1 MTVLKNILRYSLLLV
16 PLAASAVQLDG
27 LGFDP
32 TTETNRVASAYLA
45 PENMFLFRMRYPDGS
60 YREFDR
66 DYATPAVLRGGDGW
80 RGRISGDR
88 IRVKTGPH
96 VKGGPAEFVFEK
108 GRLVA
113 FAQGDRKYEFPY
125 DSPREATGGRPPYY
139 FGEDVQKTLATGVS
153 DSKAKKPKMDRQV
166 AKVLAGKWKKSG
178 RLDWP
183 FQNPNENG
191 FLYAS
196 IAMLSLCF
204 FFARSK
210 AFWAVGG
217 VVFLAACVPLI
228 MTASRGA
235 FLALAIGLVPLAALK
250 FRQLVKSK
258 MFWIIAALVVT
269 LASGWFLT
277 HNSGLLTRGFKGKS
291 TWSNQVRL
299 EMWKAAPQMIAEA
312 PGGWYFAHVG
322 RAYMD
327 WYSPLETVSMP
338 GSLMNEHLTRIVA
351 YNWLGRFAYVWGW
364 LLGLGLLAAFAWR
377 TKNAVAFGMWIMY
390 AVASWFNPVLTNRLL
405 WIVPGAAVAVCLSL
419 RPWRGVKGRCYLVV
433 AAVTALLACG
443 ALVGIRLAGNSD
455 PARGYPVRAE
465 GKRVCV
471 KNLDPSIWIVDD
483 GQALGGVMA
492 CKDIR
497 GYYAYRPDAP
507 GVGYVRHVA
516 DLPKKKIHRL
526 VLAGK
531 AGAAWLKAFG
541 ERVEKEREEALKY
554 LPDELVFITPTIP
567 PSDIPPPYLQS
578 CKVRLVIGEFAARYE
593 EEYASPPP
601 WVTIVPSMELYI
613 MGWMEY
619 AVSW

>member
-1 MTVLKNILRYSLLLV
+1 MTVLKKILRYSLLLV
-16 PLAASAVQLDG
+16 PLVASAVQLDG

-32 TTETNRVASAYLA
+32 ATETNRVASAYLA

-113 FAQGDRKYEFPY
+113 FAQGDCKYEFPY
-125 DSPREATGGRPPYY
+125 DSPREATGGVPPYY
-139 FGEDVQKTLATGVS
+139 FGDEGRASTEGAA
-153 DSKAKKPKMDRQV
+153 KAKKPKMDRQV

-235 FLALAIGLVPLAALK
+235 FLALAIGLVPIAALK

-351 YNWLGRFAYVWGW
+351 YNWLGRFGYLFGW
-364 LLGLGLLAAFAWR
+364 FFGIGLLAVFAYK
-377 TKNAVAFGMWIMY
+377 TKNAVACGMWLMY
-390 AVASWFNPVLTNRLL
+390 AVASWFNPVLTNWML
-405 WIVPGAAVAVCLSL
+405 WIVPAVAVVVCLCE
-419 RPWRGVKGRCYLVV
+419 RPWRGVSWRVYAILAGALSVLVV
-433 AAVTALLACG
+433 CSLAVIYW
-443 ALVGIRLAGNSD
+443 VGSGT
-455 PARGYPVRAE
+455 PERGYRVHADNNQ
-465 GKRVCV
+465 VCV
-471 KNLDPSIWIVDD
+471 KNDNPSIWIVDD
-483 GQALGGVMA
+483 ERALGGVMA

-497 GYYAYRPDAP
+497 GYYAYRPEAP
-507 GVGYVRHVA
+507 AIGYVRRVK
-516 DLPKKKIHRL
+516 DLPKTKIRRL

-531 AGAAWLKAFG
+531 AGAQWLEAFG
-541 ERVEKEREEALKY
+541 KRVELEHEEALKC
-554 LPDELVFITPTIP
+554 LPDELVFITPTIS
-567 PSDIPPPYLQS
+567 PSEVPPPYLQA
-578 CKVRLVIGEFAARYE
+578 CKVRFVIGEFTARYD
-593 EEYASPPP
+593 EEYKTPPD

-613 MGWMEY
+613 TGWMEY
-619 AVSW
+619 AVGR

>member
-1 MTVLKNILRYSLLLV
+1 MIVLKKILRYSLLLV
-16 PLAASAVQLDG
+16 PLVASAVQLDG

-32 TTETNRVASAYLA
+32 ATETNRVASAYLA

-80 RGRISGDR
+80 RGRISGNR
-88 IRVKTGPH
+88 IRVKTGPY
-96 VKGGPAEFVFEK
+96 VKGGVAEFTFER

-139 FGEDVQKTLATGVS
+139 FGEDVQKMLATGVS
-153 DSKAKKPKMDRQV
+153 DAKAKKPKMDKQV

-196 IAMLSLCF
+196 LAMLALCF
-204 FFARSK
+204 FFTRRRTL
-210 AFWAVGG
+210 WVVGG
-217 VVFLAACVPLI
+217 VVFLAACVPLV

-235 FLALAIGLVPLAALK
+235 FLALAVGLLPVAALRV
-250 FRQLVKSK
+250 RQLLKSK

-277 HNSGLLTRGFKGKS
+277 HNSRLLTRGFKGKS

-351 YNWLGRFAYVWGW
+351 YDWVGRFGYLFGW
-364 LLGLGLLAAFAWR
+364 MFGIGLLGVFAFK
-377 TKNAVAFGMWIMY
+377 TKNAVACGMWLMY
-390 AVASWFNPVLTNRLL
+390 AVASWFNPVLTNWTL
-405 WIVPGAAVAVCLSL
+405 WIVPAVAVVICLCG
-419 RPWRGVKGRCYLVV
+419 RPWRGVSWRVYAVLAGAVSLLVV
-433 AAVTALLACG
+433 CVLSVVVWMGSET
-443 ALVGIRLAGNSD
+443 
-455 PARGYPVRAE
+455 PERGYRVHAYDNQVR
-465 GKRVCV
+465 V
-471 KNLDPSIWIVDD
+471 KNDNPSIWLVDD
-483 GQALGGVMA
+483 EHALGGVMA

-507 GVGYVRHVA
+507 AIGYVRRVK
-516 DLPKKKIHRL
+516 DLPKTKIRRL
-526 VLAGK
+526 VLAGR
-531 AGAAWLKAFG
+531 AGAQWLEEFG
-541 ERVEKEREEALKY
+541 KRVEVEQEEALGS
-554 LPDELVFITPTIP
+554 LPDELIFITPTIS
-567 PSDIPPPYLQS
+567 PSEIPPPYLQA
-578 CKVRLVIGEFAARYE
+578 CKVRLVIGEFAARYD
-593 EEYASPPP
+593 EEYKAPPD

-613 MGWMEY
+613 TGWMEY
-619 AVSW
+619 VVGR